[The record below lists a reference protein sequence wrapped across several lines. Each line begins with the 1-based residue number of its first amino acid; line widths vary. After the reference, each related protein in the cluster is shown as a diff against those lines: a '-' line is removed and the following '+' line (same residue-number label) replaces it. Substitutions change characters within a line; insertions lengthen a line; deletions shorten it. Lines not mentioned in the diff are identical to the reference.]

1 LTLLAL
7 SLATPTPAN
16 VGPEALEVFNR
27 IALPEH
33 ITGELISRYVRRAIR
48 LGIWRRLK
56 PESRALLLVARRFA
70 VLRSP
75 VVTSVVRRLLLD
87 IETHTLRGRALLYG
101 IAIALREPL
110 LRLAGVLEDVVKLL
124 VLGISYLNNPPV
136 FRVYG

>member
-16 VGPEALEVFNR
+16 VGSEALEVFNR
-27 IALPEH
+27 IALPEY

-56 PESRALLLVARRFA
+56 PESRALLLVARRFT

-75 VVTSVVRRLLLD
+75 TVTSVVRGVLLE
-87 IETHTLRGRALLYG
+87 IEVQTLRGRALLYG
-101 IAIALREPL
+101 VLVALRDPL
-110 LRLAGVLEDVVKLL
+110 LRLAGVLGDVAKLL
-124 VLGISYLNNPPV
+124 VLGISYLNNPPM
-136 FRVYG
+136 FRFYG